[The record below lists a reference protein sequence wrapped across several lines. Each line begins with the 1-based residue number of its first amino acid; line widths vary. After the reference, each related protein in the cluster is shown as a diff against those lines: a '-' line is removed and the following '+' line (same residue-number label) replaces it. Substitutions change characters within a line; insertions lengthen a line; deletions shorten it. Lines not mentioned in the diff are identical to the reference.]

1 MKYLEN
7 IPSSAESKQK
17 IKKSLARKRAALTT
31 ATFACAILSIV
42 LLFGTLGVLLAAEFG
57 KFGSDVKTLLYILT
71 GVFLGGALAFAF
83 IAILFSRVGQNAVER
98 ELDFTERCDG
108 ENSFFVG
115 EGTLATFGDGKV
127 TLHGGEEGHVV
138 YVPYQE
144 MRFFSVC
151 TRHVPKEKGEWSVVL
166 EIPAHYISKNK
177 AEKNAPP
184 ALVQTDAKQRLYDCL
199 AREGLELI
207 GELPAP
213 AQAKKF
219 GFVKK
224 YDRPDRQK
232 RRRAAVLIAA
242 GAVLIAAS
250 FPVAFLWEATI
261 GAIMGVLGAF
271 LLGRAVV
278 SYQKAQS
285 TLALYREGMWWK
297 EPSRQDSVFLKW
309 SEIKSC
315 EREERANTPL
325 LKVNCAYGAYHFP
338 SFDGA
343 YEEIAR
349 LSEAARAGNTPAAEN
364 SEGGKAQ

>member
-1 MKYLEN
+1 MKYFEN
-7 IPSSAESKQK
+7 MPSTAESKEK
-17 IKKSLARKRAALTT
+17 VKKSLVRRRAALTV
-31 ATFACAILSIV
+31 ATFACAVLGIV

-57 KFGSDVKTLLYILT
+57 KFGNDVKNLLYILT
-71 GVFLGGALAFAF
+71 GVFLGAAVAFAL
-83 IAILFSRVGQNAVER
+83 IAVLFSRLGQNALSR
-98 ELDFTERCDG
+98 ELDFAERCDG

-115 EGTLATFGDGKV
+115 EGTLATFGGGKV

-213 AQAKKF
+213 TQAKKF

-224 YDRPDRQK
+224 YVRPDRQK
-232 RRRAAVLIAA
+232 RRRAAVLIAV

-250 FPVAFLWEATI
+250 FPIAFLWEATL
-261 GAIMGVLGAF
+261 GAILGVLGAF

-278 SYQKAQS
+278 SYTKAQS
-285 TLALYREGMWWK
+285 SLALYREGMWWK

-315 EREERANTPL
+315 EREERADTAL

-343 YEEIAR
+343 HEEIAR
-349 LSEAARAGNTPAAEN
+349 LSEAARAGNTPEAEN
-364 SEGGKAQ
+364 SESGAAQ